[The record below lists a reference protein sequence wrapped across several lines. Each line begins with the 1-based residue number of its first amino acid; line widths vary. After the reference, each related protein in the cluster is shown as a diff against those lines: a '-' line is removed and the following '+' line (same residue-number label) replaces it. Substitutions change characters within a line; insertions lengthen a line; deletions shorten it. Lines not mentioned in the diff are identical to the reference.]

1 MKAVTLA
8 LAATLIGS
16 AAFAQTTTIVR
27 DRPADET
34 TVIKRDTMDGST
46 VVKKKVESTGSVG
59 CETKSVTRTNDMG
72 DKVTKTKT
80 DC

>member
-16 AAFAQTTTIVR
+16 AAFAQTTIIR
-27 DRPADET
+27 ERPASET
-34 TVIKRDTMDGST
+34 TVIHKETSDGA
-46 VVKKKVESTGSVG
+46 VVKKVETTGSAG

-72 DKVTKTKT
+72 DTVKKTKT
-80 DC
+80 EC

>member
-8 LAATLIGS
+8 LAAALIGS
-16 AAFAQTTTIVR
+16 AAHAQTTTIVR
-27 DRPADET
+27 EKPADET
-34 TVIKRDTMDGST
+34 TVIKRETMGGT

-72 DKVTKTKT
+72 DTVKKTKT

>member
-16 AAFAQTTTIVR
+16 TAFAQTTIIR
-27 DRPADET
+27 ERPADET
-34 TVIKRDTMDGST
+34 TVIHKETTGGT
-46 VVKKKVESTGSVG
+46 VVKKKVETTGSVG
-59 CETKSVTRTNDMG
+59 CETKSVTKTNDMG
-72 DKVTKTKT
+72 DTVKKTKT

>member
-16 AAFAQTTTIVR
+16 AALAQTTIIR
-27 DRPADET
+27 ET
-34 TVIKRDTMDGST
+34 PSHDAT
-46 VVKKKVESTGSVG
+46 VVTRESGQGHVDRKVESTGSVG

-72 DKVTKTKT
+72 DKVTKTRT